1 MRIAEVISALERF
14 APLPL
19 QDGYD
24 NAGLQVGLTD
34 AEVTGALLCLD
45 VTEDVLDEA
54 HSLGFNL
61 VVSHHPLLFHGLKQ
75 ISGRSHVERCVMKAI
90 SLGIAVCSMHTNM
103 DNASGGVSFK
113 MAERLGLEGITFLQQ
128 TSDGAGAG
136 VTGTLPDGGMTDA
149 DFLQR
154 LKDVFH
160 AGCVL
165 HTQMADGHRV
175 RRVALCGGAGAF
187 LIADAVASGADAF
200 VTGEIKYH
208 EFLDHSGDIML
219 AAIGHYESE
228 QYTTEIFERIIKAE
242 FPALPVRTTKVM
254 TNPVRYL

>member
-1 MRIAEVISALERF
+1 M
-14 APLPL
+14 
-19 QDGYD
+19 
-24 NAGLQVGLTD
+24 
-34 AEVTGALLCLD
+34 
-45 VTEDVLDEA
+45 
-54 HSLGFNL
+54 
-61 VVSHHPLLFHGLKQ
+61 
-75 ISGRSHVERCVMKAI
+75 
-90 SLGIAVCSMHTNM
+90 
-103 DNASGGVSFK
+103 
-113 MAERLGLEGITFLQQ
+113 
-128 TSDGAGAG
+128 
-136 VTGTLPDGGMTDA
+136 TGTLPDGGMTDA

-187 LIADAVASGADAF
+187 LIAEAVASGADAF